1 MMAPTIEENVDKTTL
16 SLENLDVEKATSL
29 SDLLG
34 LSPVKNDVERL
45 TSVKTLQC
53 GEFKYPDVT
62 SPLNRILDRDPS
74 IAKNQ
79 GPLFDLSPQKQNEEF
94 AKYRERSLRNGCLS
108 VSPYNPNF
116 DEVFQLTSRTPD
128 VSPFRYQPHQ
138 PHCFPDHGRST
149 YSPESDVGYG
159 TSFGSQELSGQT
171 LDMDILSNLVRSL
184 SLNNGSTSSDS
195 SGNSINLMTAAASAA
210 TGVQIGDMH
219 PGQVSDCNLGAF
231 GLIGG
236 LAPQQPQPSQNVQK
250 ETEVEKESVRA
261 VDSIES
267 LPTSIDHSPR
277 PQATIGPCLAELDPA
292 VAQASQ
298 HRFQNLTDQDFAN
311 FTNLLSPF
319 RRQIRPNQSFG
330 HPKRSVYGLDAMSLE
345 NVARSHRSGAAI
357 YDATCTWRGQLPAR
371 SHNIKTLSIKVFLGG
386 VPWDIT
392 EQNLIQAFR
401 PFGNIRIEW
410 PGGKDAIQT
419 VPKGYLYIIFEH
431 EKQVRNL
438 LSACTQ
444 DFSFSGTGSWYYKV
458 SSKRM
463 RNKEVQVI
471 PWVIADSTY
480 VRCSSTGLDSS
491 KTVFVG
497 ALHGMLSAEA
507 LASIFQ
513 DLFKGVVYAGIDT
526 DKHKYPIGSGRVVF
540 NNHNSY
546 MKAVSA
552 AFIEIMTPKFNKK
565 IQVDPY
571 LEDALCSHCNLRQ
584 GPYYCRDMD
593 CFKYYCRSCW
603 DSQHSLD
610 TLCHHKPI
618 MRNSRSSNSSS
629 RGSRSNIPAPR
640 DNTNFVTL
648 PSMSPFEL

>member
-1 MMAPTIEENVDKTTL
+1 MMAPTQEQNVEKTTL
-16 SLENLDVEKATSL
+16 SLDNLDVEKATSL

-53 GEFKYPDVT
+53 GEFKYPDVS
-62 SPLNRILDRDPS
+62 SPLNKILDPS
-74 IAKNQ
+74 IALNQ
-79 GPLFDLSPQKQNEEF
+79 GPLFDLSPHTQNDE
-94 AKYRERSLRNGCLS
+94 YRSLRNGCLS

-116 DEVFQLTSRTPD
+116 DEVFQLSSRTPD
-128 VSPFRYQPHQ
+128 VSPFRYQTHQ
-138 PHCFPDHGRST
+138 PQRFPDHGRNT

-195 SGNSINLMTAAASAA
+195 SGNSINLVAASAA
-210 TGVQIGDMH
+210 QGVQVGDVL
-219 PGQVSDCNLGAF
+219 PGQIPKCNLGAF
-231 GLIGG
+231 GLVGG
-236 LAPQQPQPSQNVQK
+236 LAPQQPLPPQNVQK
-250 ETEVEKESVRA
+250 EFEAEKESVTA
-261 VDSIES
+261 VDSVDS
-267 LPTSIDHSPR
+267 VAPSVTQPSPR

-298 HRFQNLTDQDFAN
+298 HRFQNLSDQDFAN

-330 HPKRSVYGLDAMSLE
+330 NPRRVYGLEAMSLE
-345 NVARSHRSGAAI
+345 NVARSHRTSAAM
-357 YDATCTWRGQLPAR
+357 YDATCTWRGQLPPR
-371 SHNIKTLSIKVFLGG
+371 SHNVKTLSAKVFLGG

-444 DFSFSGTGSWYYKV
+444 DFSFSGTGSWYCKV

-540 NNHNSY
+540 NNTHSY

-552 AFIEIMTPKFNKK
+552 AFIEIMTPKFTKK

-584 GPYYCRDMD
+584 GPYYCRDLD

-603 DSQHSLD
+603 DSQHTLD
-610 TLCHHKPI
+610 SLCHHTPI
-618 MRNSRSSNSSS
+618 MRNSRSSNSNN
-629 RGSRSNIPAPR
+629 RASRSSTPAPR
-640 DNTNFVTL
+640 DSNNFVTL